1 MSKKSS
7 TAVDPLFGKD
17 KKFRRRVEGRF
28 RPLLGALSGA
38 KFRAK
43 ATELCARCNIELPYE
58 EAVRMFKMMIVQR
71 VYDYDVDTVVSEVAD
86 RRSLLYIVGII
97 DLATLPT
104 AEALRG
110 FRMRLGG
117 EGVNEFYDFFE
128 ALMQERRLLYKALFI
143 IC

>member
-1 MSKKSS
+1 
-7 TAVDPLFGKD
+7 
-17 KKFRRRVEGRF
+17 
-28 RPLLGALSGA
+28 
-38 KFRAK
+38 
-43 ATELCARCNIELPYE
+43 
-58 EAVRMFKMMIVQR
+58 MFKMMIVQR

-86 RRSLLYIVGII
+86 RRSLLYFVGII

-110 FRMRLGG
+110 FLMRLGG
-117 EGVNEFYDFFE
+117 DGVNEFYDFFE